1 MRSIRSTSRAR
12 TGERGIIL
20 IAALTLA
27 ILYFA
32 LMELLLLDSSRALA
46 EARNFR
52 GRVVALTLCE
62 NAAELAARGMAHS
75 LTANQRYVNDEGI
88 MNGNL
93 RRVIVNDTVSTF
105 ELTGEGTTRG
115 LTTHKAKVSLKGRI
129 ENGVIKIEYADH
141 RN

>member
-1 MRSIRSTSRAR
+1 MRSIRSSSRDR

-62 NAAELAARGMAHS
+62 NAAELAAQGMASS
-75 LTANQRYVNDEGI
+75 LAANERYVNDEGT
-88 MNGNL
+88 MSGVL
-93 RRVIVNDTVSTF
+93 RRVIINDTVSTF
-105 ELTGEGTTRG
+105 ELIGDGVTRG
-115 LTTHKAKVSLKGRI
+115 LTTHKARVTLRGRI
-129 ENGVIKIEYADH
+129 ENGIVKIEYADH